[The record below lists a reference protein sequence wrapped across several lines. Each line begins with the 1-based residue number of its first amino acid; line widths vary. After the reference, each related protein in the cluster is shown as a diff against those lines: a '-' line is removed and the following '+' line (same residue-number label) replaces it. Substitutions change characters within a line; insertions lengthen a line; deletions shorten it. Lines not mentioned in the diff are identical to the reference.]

1 MKNKQFLDICYK
13 FINRFID
20 SDELVKQLSI
30 IDKDNIK
37 KEDITEVN
45 KMIDEIKN
53 NLSIKNDSEEM
64 WFSIAEY
71 IINSDYFNKVFDSL
85 SDYELL
91 EFVTQ
96 KINVLFSPK
105 LSQEEFDNL
114 VDVGIEND
122 ERECLWRLAFNYE
135 GMDIDFDKIVDY
147 FIEIKDGYY
156 LIELISAVGDSLDID
171 GIIYRLDDNEFIK
184 DLIDRDISLYIS
196 KEQKIFLKKKL
207 VVKLYLKITL

>member
-207 VVKLYLKITL
+207 VVK

>member
-20 SDELVKQLSI
+20 SDELVKQLSN

-114 VDVGIEND
+114 VDAGIEND

-135 GMDIDFDKIVDY
+135 GMGIDFDKIVDY

-207 VVKLYLKITL
+207 VVK

>member
-1 MKNKQFLDICYK
+1 MKNKQFLDTCYK

-20 SDELVKQLSI
+20 SDELVKQLSN

-45 KMIDEIKN
+45 KMIDKIKN

-207 VVKLYLKITL
+207 VVK